1 MDISAFP
8 LPDAW
13 IALAWIVALPLLAVA
28 LARVPWR
35 ALADGPT
42 ARLWPAA
49 VAVLTGLW
57 NIRAHVGPH
66 LAFHLSGIAALTLT
80 CGAPLA
86 LVGGAL
92 VVAASIAIS
101 GANSASGAAVWLAGV
116 ALPVAVV
123 TAVRRIA
130 AAWLPHNL
138 FVFVFVVA
146 YFGAAIA
153 YIATGVAGT
162 TLAVAVLDTPAATAF
177 GDWLVVLGTL
187 AFGEALLSGMA
198 LALGVVYRPHW
209 VAAYVPAR
217 EESRA

>member
-35 ALADGPT
+35 TVADGAA
-42 ARLWPAA
+42 ARDWPAA
-49 VAVLTGLW
+49 VAVLVGLW
-57 NIRAHVGPH
+57 SIRAHVGPH
-66 LAFHLSGIAALTLT
+66 LAFHLSGIAALALA
-80 CGAPLA
+80 CGAPPA
-86 LVGGAL
+86 LVGGAV

-101 GANSASGAAVWLAGV
+101 GADPATGAAVWLAGV

-138 FVFVFVVA
+138 FVFVFVVG

-153 YIATGVAGT
+153 YVATGVAGT
-162 TLAVAVLDTPAATAF
+162 ALAVAVLDTPAAIAF

-198 LALGVVYRPHW
+198 LAFGVVYRPAW
-209 VAAYVPAR
+209 VAAYDQK
-217 EESRA
+217 RAER